1 MQKRLRA
8 LFLLLTLFFLLTACA
23 VRQPA
28 PKDPTAAPAA
38 TVPVISV
45 WVTGAD
51 ALVRMDVES
60 YVAGVLAGE
69 MPSDWP
75 LEALKAQAILART
88 YVLKFISEKE
98 SRYPGAD
105 ISTDVTEAQAY
116 NAAAVNARILTAVHE
131 TRGEILLAADGTL
144 PYTWFH
150 AHSGGS
156 TALATESLDWRGT
169 EPSHTRVTAGLEPDD
184 ANWSAEFTREEFL
197 SACRDAGYAVNSC
210 ERVTVAETGPSGRAV
225 ILDVDGTEVNAAR
238 LRISLGSTRMRST
251 LLTELT
257 AADGVIRLTGRGY
270 GHGVGM
276 SQWGARTLAEAG
288 KRAEEISL
296 HYYTGLH
303 IVRAW

>member
-28 PKDPTAAPAA
+28 PKDPPAAPTP

-105 ISTDVTEAQAY
+105 ISTDITEAQAY

-184 ANWSAEFTREEFL
+184 ATWSAEFTREEFL

-210 ERVTVAETGPSGRAV
+210 ERVTVAETGPSGRAI

-257 AADGVIRLTGRGY
+257 AADGVIRMTGRGY

-276 SQWGARTLAEAG
+276 PQWGARALAEAG